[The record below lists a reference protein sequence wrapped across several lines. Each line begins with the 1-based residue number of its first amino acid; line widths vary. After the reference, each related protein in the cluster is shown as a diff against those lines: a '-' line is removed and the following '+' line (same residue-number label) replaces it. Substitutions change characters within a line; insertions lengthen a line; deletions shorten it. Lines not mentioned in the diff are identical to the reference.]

1 MKVAKS
7 SYATASMEHLK
18 NVPILSLVPDDD
30 VDDHEDKTKTA
41 SFKIPTVV
49 GDNDSPKYS
58 FTMTILDSSKNTRQA
73 IQWYKNILRLFAGLS
88 VNTAQAKVNLVKE
101 LTREAPAS
109 VFNSEMDNRQT
120 LELNRLQQ
128 LAVAGEPARNA
139 PAETEQAYQQRLAAA
154 RNGVD
159 LATTY
164 LDNDFHQSLLAMMAS
179 IVPYRALAKQKRF
192 MRRHMRKPAG
202 MRTRTYVN
210 HLLRINNE
218 ELPYLP
224 PFARNQGLSTDE
236 IIDIVL
242 YGVPKS
248 WVNKMDEHDFD
259 PLARTIG
266 DLINFCERL
275 EAAEH
280 HEVSATTP
288 KDHAKSKSSSK
299 KFKPSGSGTKGKWC
313 HYHETDTHNT
323 SECETLKKLK
333 AQKSGGSF
341 SGPSKNKTWKRKSDD
356 AKSYTKKELSAIGKK
371 AAKKA
376 IQQAKAECNAIAAKR
391 KSDDDEMSVS
401 SSSSDGTCNSAH
413 MVEKMENIDKQLA
426 GFEFPDDDKEVSC

>member
-1 MKVAKS
+1 MKIAKS
-7 SYATASMEHLK
+7 TYSTSSMEQLK

-58 FTMTILDSSKNTRQA
+58 FTMTILDSTKNTRQA
-73 IQWYKNILRLFAGLS
+73 IQWYKNVLRLFAGLS
-88 VNTAQAKVNLVKE
+88 VTTAQAKTNLVKE
-101 LTREAPAS
+101 LTRDAPAA
-109 VFNSEMDNRQT
+109 VFNSEMDGRQNM
-120 LELNRLQQ
+120 ELVRLQN
-128 LAVAGEPARNA
+128 LAANA
-139 PAETEQAYQQRLAAA
+139 EAAQGGAETNEAYAARLAAA

-202 MRTRTYVN
+202 MRTRAYVN

-224 PFARNQGLSTDE
+224 PFGRDQGLSTDE

-280 HEVSATTP
+280 HDVSATTP

-299 KFKPSGSGTKGKWC
+299 KFKPSGQGTKGKWC

-323 SECETLKKLK
+323 SECETLKKIK

-376 IQQAKAECNAIAAKR
+376 IQKAKAECNAIAAKR

-401 SSSSDGTCNSAH
+401 SSSSGGTCNSAH
-413 MVEKMENIDKQLA
+413 LVEKMENIDKQLA